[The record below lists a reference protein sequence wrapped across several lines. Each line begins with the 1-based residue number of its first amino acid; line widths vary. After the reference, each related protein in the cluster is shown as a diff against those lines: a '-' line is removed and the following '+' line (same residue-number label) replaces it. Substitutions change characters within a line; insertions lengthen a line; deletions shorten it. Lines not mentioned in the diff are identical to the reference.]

1 MERHINTYQGL
12 NKDTAYD
19 SIQSELYIDAKDIRI
34 TTTNG
39 ESMGAFTNIKGNQEA
54 FTIPNAYGA
63 GLPFGPWAAVGI
75 PQIIGYTTIRN
86 RIVLFVADDSEANGW
101 IYVVEY
107 NTATREILPGFPVL
121 KYYSPILNFSKKW
134 PIEALGLYESNCI
147 QKVYWTDYNNY
158 FRSINLEDANLLT
171 FPASSVDIFPDITY
185 TQPLLKVIAGGGIG
199 VYAGE
204 YQVAY
209 RLITSDGKETLV
221 SPPSNLVH
229 VVSDSE
235 TTQSAFYNGDLNAT
249 IDTGK
254 SLSFQVDTSNY
265 GDFNEIEFIVIYHSS
280 QVSSPVVNSI
290 EKISINNQTTISF
303 TYTGNEGAIV
313 PIELLTFTAKNN
325 PFKTPKTIT
334 PKDSSLVIANIKSST
349 VSIASLLGPNET
361 FDSRTNRFLNDGVTL
376 PHPLTGNPEQIDEAK
391 TKNAFNVSV
400 DPSYSAK
407 PSIGFN
413 SDAHWDTEWQ
423 TAKQFKYKIDGA
435 TLGGDGP
442 NISYEFHLE
451 AFTLDSAVPG
461 FSEGIPTVPNTPDF
475 VLTHNLNDGYGT
487 YENTTYP
494 NFASPF
500 LSGLMR
506 GYKRGETYRF
516 GIVLYTTKGEAT
528 FVEYIGDIKFP
539 DISERNSTETIP
551 GTGINYWPLSLSP
564 ADTAQPRT
572 VGYSLGIKFNI
583 DFSSCPLLESQI
595 ESYQIVRVQRQD
607 ADKRRYSQGLVKGFY
622 FAPILEGDAE
632 DFNLQINGSS
642 NALHLYPYY
651 PVDSGTNLSNATF
664 ATLEDQEYDPSPYTP
679 VYADYKVKGQYLGFY
694 SPDLSFKFG
703 DSNTAMTALSNNPCM
718 LVTGAYYDYMNS
730 YIPIG
735 GRDFSAQGL
744 GQHCFDQ
751 RLTSRSTYPTS
762 FNSIENIKQF
772 ADLTYMQMPDTASY
786 ENSVTSDYG
795 GSYMRNYYAIDDY
808 NKKPD
813 VNLNKPQD
821 GASNTDVPTINKA
834 GTSIIGR
841 IKRITIDPLIG
852 TSVTPSAFDYFKAP
866 YTNYIHVKT
875 ITSGA
880 PNIGISDSTF
890 PIIDYVL
897 PKSEVYGGY
906 NQSALETNIF
916 IGASPVIAK
925 TNLNPKVF
933 GGDIFVN
940 MFTLQTQTVDFN
952 TDFYADNK
960 YHQDNTE
967 TQAYPVETQ
976 LNLEL
981 AAGST
986 LRTEVKYTFS
996 GEQQTHFRQET
1007 ENSFTNYGKTSS
1019 LMYAYNNVYSRDNY
1033 DVTFFIEPVNGNNCS
1048 IKVNDVRAYLSSVK
1062 INGETIDSWTKFG
1075 ANNYYDID
1083 DYGPINKII
1092 NWKDTV
1098 HFVQDRGIGIYAINR
1113 AAVTTTADGVPTQ
1126 LGTGLG
1132 FGKHQYFSKENG
1144 SIHQWGVKTTN
1155 SGLYIFDAIR
1165 RKLLV
1170 GVGGGQLTMLSEIT
1184 GLHSLFQQL
1193 PETTFLR
1200 KENDGDNPILGKGIT
1215 IGKDPINDEVIFTFL
1230 EEANYLTLGLNT
1242 TYLVGS
1248 VIYLGEG
1255 YGYVEVTTQFTTGS
1269 NKLLNIG
1276 IALANSVAYTPKNV
1290 SIVYDELA
1298 QKFSSIYSATPTLWI
1313 DNGDILLSPNPTAN
1327 NVIYTHN
1334 IGNYGEFYDNVEEA
1348 SVTLVI
1354 NPQADINKILRT
1366 LEFNSIVRD
1375 DAKVIDRNIT
1385 ITAFRI
1391 QTQVQDTGKVLF
1403 SSGRIKRKFDK
1414 WRVKIPRD
1422 INTTN
1427 QKGRLRSSHF
1437 IVTLY
1442 FDNTANKQLIMNRLM
1457 SYFDYQIF

>member
-54 FTIPNAYGA
+54 FTIPNGYGA
-63 GLPFGPWAAVGI
+63 GLPFGPWVAVGI

-121 KYYSPILNFSKKW
+121 KYYSPLLNFSKKW
-134 PIEALGLYESNCI
+134 PIEALGLYESKCI

-185 TQPLLKVIAGGGIG
+185 TQPLLKIVAGGGIG

-209 RLITSDGKETLV
+209 RLITSDGKETLI

-235 TTQSAFYNGDLNAT
+235 TTQSAFYNGDLSAS

-265 GDFNEIEFIVIYHSS
+265 GDFNEIEFIVVYHSS
-280 QVSSPVVNSI
+280 QVSTPIVNSV
-290 EKISINNQTTISF
+290 EKISINGQSSITF
-303 TYTGNEGAIV
+303 LYTGNEGTIV
-313 PIELLTFTAKNN
+313 PMELLTFTAKNN

-349 VSIASLLGPNET
+349 VSIESLLGPNET
-361 FDSRTNRFLNDGVTL
+361 FDSRTSRFLNNGVTL
-376 PHPLTGNPEQIDEAK
+376 PHPLTGSLEQIDEAK
-391 TKNAFNVSV
+391 TKNAFNTTVA
-400 DPSYSAK
+400 PTYSTK

-413 SDAHWDTEWQ
+413 SDAHWDNEWQ
-423 TAKQFKYKIDGA
+423 TAKQFKYQSNGS
-435 TLGGDGP
+435 TLGGEGP
-442 NISYEFHLE
+442 NISYKFHLE
-451 AFTLDSAVPG
+451 PFTLDSG
-461 FSEGIPTVPNTPDF
+461 TSNGIPTVSNTPDF
-475 VLTHNLNDGYGT
+475 ALTHNFNDGYGT
-487 YENTTYP
+487 YENTTYS

-528 FVEYIGDIKFP
+528 FVNFIGDIKFP
-539 DISERNSTETIP
+539 DISERNGTETIP
-551 GTGINYWPLSLSP
+551 GTGIYYWPVCDKLGTTIP
-564 ADTAQPRT
+564 IKTI
-572 VGYSLGIKFNI
+572 GYSLGIEFSI
-583 DFSSCPLLESQI
+583 DFSSCPLLASQI
-595 ESYQIVRVQRQD
+595 ESYQIVRVQRED
-607 ADKRRYSQGLVKGFY
+607 VDKRRYSQGFIKGFY
-622 FAPILEGDAE
+622 FAPILGSDAV

-651 PVDSGTNLSNATF
+651 PTPTGPASIVDNATF
-664 ATLEDQEYDPSPYTP
+664 ATLVDQENDPSTYIP
-679 VYADYKVKGQYLGFY
+679 VYDDYLIKGQYLGFY
-694 SPDLSFKFG
+694 SPELSFKTG
-703 DSNTAMTALSNNPCM
+703 DANIAMANLNNTPCM
-718 LVTGAYYDYMNS
+718 LVTGAYAYDDTSQATNS
-730 YIPIG
+730 PK
-735 GRDFSAQGL
+735 DFSAQNL
-744 GQHCFDQ
+744 GEKCYD
-751 RLTSRSTYPTS
+751 RRTTYKGTYPVS
-762 FNSIENIKQF
+762 FNSIENIKRF
-772 ADLTYMQMPDTASY
+772 ADLTYMQMPDTSDY
-786 ENSVTSDYG
+786 KDRVTSSFG
-795 GSYMRNYYAIDDY
+795 GYYMRNYYAIDDY
-808 NKKPD
+808 DKPST
-813 VNLNKPQD
+813 NLNKPQ
-821 GASNTDVPTINKA
+821 GLFNTDVPEIEKA

-841 IKRITIDPLIG
+841 IAKITQDPLSG
-852 TSVTPSAFDYFKAP
+852 TALATTSAYDYFKSP
-866 YTNYIHVKT
+866 YINYLYVKD
-875 ITSGA
+875 IVTSFSL
-880 PNIGISDSTF
+880 IGSSELF
-890 PIIDYVL
+890 KPIVDYLL
-897 PKSEVYGGY
+897 PKSEVYGGFS
-906 NQSALETNIF
+906 QTALETNIF
-916 IGASPVIAK
+916 IGASPVISK
-925 TNLNPKVF
+925 TNLNPRVF
-933 GGDIFVN
+933 GGDIFVS
-940 MFTLQTQTVDFN
+940 MFTVQTKTMEFDN
-952 TDFYADNK
+952 NFYANGK
-960 YHQDNTE
+960 YHQDNTHTE
-967 TQAYPVETQ
+967 AYPVETQ

-986 LRTEVKYTFS
+986 LRTEVKYTQASLEDTF
-996 GEQQTHFRQET
+996 FRQET
-1007 ENSFTNYGKTSS
+1007 NNSYTNYGKTNS
-1019 LMYAYNNVYSRDNY
+1019 LMYAYNGVYSRDNY
-1033 DVTFFIEPVNGNNCS
+1033 DVTFFVEPVGGNNCS
-1048 IKVNDVRAYLSSVK
+1048 IQVNDVRAYLSNVK
-1062 INGETIDSWTKFG
+1062 INGEIIDSWTKFG

-1113 AAVTTTADGVPTQ
+1113 AAVTTTSDGVPTQ

-1155 SGLYIFDAIR
+1155 SGLYIFDATR

-1170 GVGGGQLTMLSEIT
+1170 GVGGGQLTMLSEIS

-1193 PETTFLR
+1193 PETIFLR
-1200 KENDGDNPILGKGIT
+1200 KEDDGDNPILGKGIS

-1230 EEANYLTLGLNT
+1230 EEGNYLTLGSNT

-1248 VIYLGEG
+1248 IIYLGDG

-1348 SVTLVI
+1348 SITLVI

-1375 DAKVIDRNIT
+1375 DAKVIDRDIT

-1427 QKGRLRSSHF
+1427 QHGRLRSSHF